1 MLATVVSKH
10 RFQYRITDTGF
21 YTFLHH
27 LPPVG
32 GEADTIYRH
41 SKKVKPTQQKGENN
55 YIILYYSPKERDFYG
70 KKIHDFCSLP
80 FPEHRNGTGSISH
93 FR

>member
-32 GEADTIYRH
+32 GEAVTIYRH
-41 SKKVKPTQQKGENN
+41 SKKVKTTQ
-55 YIILYYSPKERDFYG
+55 
-70 KKIHDFCSLP
+70 
-80 FPEHRNGTGSISH
+80 
-93 FR
+93 

>member
-1 MLATVVSKH
+1 MLATAVSQY

-32 GEADTIYRH
+32 GGADTIYRH
-41 SKKVKPTQQKGENN
+41 SKKVKPTQ
-55 YIILYYSPKERDFYG
+55 
-70 KKIHDFCSLP
+70 
-80 FPEHRNGTGSISH
+80 
-93 FR
+93 

>member
-32 GEADTIYRH
+32 GYADTIYRH
-41 SKKVKPTQQKGENN
+41 SKKVKPTQ
-55 YIILYYSPKERDFYG
+55 
-70 KKIHDFCSLP
+70 
-80 FPEHRNGTGSISH
+80 
-93 FR
+93 